1 MLAYLQSEIL
11 LEEGGGG
18 GGGFKEKMPKK
29 KKKIP
34 KIRFN
39 PFPPREALP

>member
-18 GGGFKEKMPKK
+18 GGIKKKMPKEK
-29 KKKIP
+29 KKKP
-34 KIRFN
+34 KIKIK